1 MYVEKLIGVLHIED
15 TLVVELEH
23 RLKGKARP
31 RFDPRSQRV
40 YMPQDYTTHVHD
52 LQWIFRDCLFRKPNF
67 FSATAPFAIEV
78 CLYRKRAKPKNKKHA
93 LTIDT
98 EMPYGS
104 LAPGKPD
111 WDNAAGTVSDA
122 GNGILYRDDAQ
133 IVLAVVH
140 RIYAAFNGARMEIFK
155 LKDSVSGAVF
165 VPQGFVDYLKEE
177 KCEES

>member
-1 MYVEKLIGVLHIED
+1 MFVEYVLGVVGIED
-15 TLVVELEH
+15 TVVVELEN

-52 LQWIFRDCLFRKPNF
+52 LQWIFRDCLFRKPGF
-67 FSATAPFAIEV
+67 FSATAAYAIEV

-93 LTIDT
+93 LVIDQET
-98 EMPYGS
+98 PYGS
-104 LAPGKPD
+104 LTPGKPD

-133 IVLAVVH
+133 IVFAMVSRVL
-140 RIYAAFNGARMEIFK
+140 AAFNGARIEIFK
-155 LKDSVSGAVF
+155 LN
-165 VPQGFVDYLKEE
+165 PQKINPPYRTSGFVEYLKEE

>member
-1 MYVEKLIGVLHIED
+1 MFVGRLLGTDQFEDVLTVEIEN
-15 TLVVELEH
+15 

-52 LQWIFRDCLFRKPNF
+52 LQWIFRDCLFRKPGF
-67 FSATAPFAIEV
+67 FSATAPYVIEV
-78 CLYRKRAKPKNKKHA
+78 ALYRKRAKPKNKKHA
-93 LTIDT
+93 RTIDA
-98 EMPYGS
+98 EIPYGS
-104 LAPGKPD
+104 LASGKPD

-133 IVLAVVH
+133 IVLAVVY
-140 RIYAAFNGARMEIFK
+140 RVFAAFNGARLDIYK
-155 LKDSVSGAVF
+155 LKGSPVVVSDLIVS
-165 VPQGFVDYLKEE
+165 YLKEE

>member
-1 MYVEKLIGVLHIED
+1 MYIEKLVGAAHIAD
-15 TLVVELEH
+15 SLTVELEN

-52 LQWIFRDCLFRKPNF
+52 LQWIFRDRLFRKPNF
-67 FSATAPFAIEV
+67 FSATAPYAIEV

-98 EMPYGS
+98 ETPYGS

-133 IVLAVVH
+133 IVLALVSRVF
-140 RIYAAFNGARMEIFK
+140 AAFNGARMEIFR
-155 LKDSVSGAVF
+155 LHETVGQVLF
-165 VPQGFVDYLKEE
+165 LPQSFIDYLKEE

>member
-1 MYVEKLIGVLHIED
+1 MLVEHQIFPEYIED
-15 TLVVELEH
+15 TLRVELEH

-52 LQWIFRDCLFRKPNF
+52 LQWIFRDRLFQRPNF
-67 FSATAPFAIEV
+67 FSATAAYAIEV

-93 LTIDT
+93 LIIDVDT
-98 EMPYGS
+98 PYGS
-104 LAPGKPD
+104 LATGKPD

-122 GNGILYRDDAQ
+122 GNGILYKDDAQ
-133 IVLAVVH
+133 IVYAGVLRVL
-140 RIYAAFNGARMEIFK
+140 AAFNGARIEIFK
-155 LKDSVSGAVF
+155 LKGEVRKRMLLPVAF
-165 VPQGFVDYLKEE
+165 LEYLREE

>member
-1 MYVEKLIGVLHIED
+1 MFVDHVLGVAAITD
-15 TLVVELEH
+15 KLVVELEN

-52 LQWIFRDCLFRKPNF
+52 LQWIFRDRLFQKPNF
-67 FSATAPFAIEV
+67 FSATDPFAIEV
-78 CLYRKRAKPKNKKHA
+78 CLFRKRAKPKNKAHA
-93 LTIDT
+93 QVIDLET
-98 EMPYGS
+98 PYGS

-122 GNGILYRDDAQ
+122 GNGILYKDDAQ
-133 IVLAVVH
+133 VVFALVS
-140 RIYAAFNGARMEIFK
+140 RVFAAFNGAKIEIFK
-155 LKDSVSGAVF
+155 LKAGLVPYHLMTDF
-165 VPQGFVDYLKEE
+165 VAYLQEE